1 MPTEITDRHKKATG
15 IVIEVHYANGLGST
29 TQVQHINSPHRL
41 SALLTLALSH
51 LSAQSVPIAGEG
63 DVRQVGLKHQLN
75 INTGARPL

>member
-1 MPTEITDRHKKATG
+1 MPTEITNRHKEATG
-15 IVIEVHYANGLGST
+15 IVIEDHYANGLGLT
-29 TQVQHINSPHRL
+29 AQVQHIDSPHRL

-75 INTGARPL
+75 INTGAGPL